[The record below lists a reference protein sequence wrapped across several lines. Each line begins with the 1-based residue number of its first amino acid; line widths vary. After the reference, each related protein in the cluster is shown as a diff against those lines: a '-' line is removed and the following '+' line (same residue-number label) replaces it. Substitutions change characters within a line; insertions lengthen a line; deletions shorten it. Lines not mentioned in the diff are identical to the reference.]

1 MTSRQS
7 EDINWFHKNLSRED
21 AEYLLKEEGRV
32 DGSFLVRESTTSVG
46 DFVLSVLHNDDQVS
60 HFQIRRHA
68 QDAFFSIGGE
78 EKLKIHGLESL
89 IEHYQESPQSLQVD
103 GLRLTVPVKGEM
115 PPHDSL
121 RHGRTNLLHRATTQG
136 NLTVVLA
143 LLKSGYRHE
152 AKNQDGQTAV
162 HLVSIAGKDDI
173 LRELLDHEANVNSR
187 DTAGYTPL
195 HYACQNNYPT
205 SVRLLVQSGG
215 ANIQARNTQ
224 NNWVPLH
231 EAAHCGHV
239 DVVRVLLSL
248 NAPANPRNS
257 EGQVPSELA
266 RAAGHDDC
274 AIMLEEYQCPT
285 PKTHRG
291 LWYHGTLD
299 RQEAEQLIRDYDSQG
314 VGTGTFL
321 VRFSDR
327 RNATGGNNVLTLYAD
342 CATYHYIIRSE
353 GRYLYID
360 EGPYLDSLEHV
371 VEYYSSMAD
380 GLPTVLRN
388 GVPPKPKPP
397 VPEFSTIPRTR
408 KKQLQS
414 STSVQNVHSENASN
428 GFGIP
433 SHFRN
438 IHFTSDIQPIGV
450 LAYIAPAAVSVA
462 AADNDIN
469 MDDIPGGFIP
479 ANRLTTGSILG
490 EGEFGSVYKGTYIT
504 SSGETIPVAIKTLRN
519 ELDSGNREAFLR
531 EARVMIRLRHDCVVE
546 LLGLAAGPPLLMVQ
560 ELAPLGSMLD
570 FVIRYKTTINPLYEF
585 KIWAAQIA
593 KGMKYLEEQRFVHR
607 DLAARNIL
615 LESQHQ
621 VKISDFGLS
630 RALNTDHEYYRAM
643 QGGKWPLKWYAPE
656 SYNYGTFS
664 HKSDVWS
671 FGVTIWEMYSFG
683 NQPYGDR
690 KGAQAIKAI
699 DEGERLLCPE
709 DCPLDVY
716 NVMLKCWEYDAERRP
731 TFSELLSTFTM
742 NVDYINIK
750 EMLNDDQ
757 FV

>member
-1 MTSRQS
+1 MTSRQT
-7 EDINWFHKNLSRED
+7 EDTSWFHKKLSRED
-21 AEYLLKEEGRV
+21 AENLLKEDGRV
-32 DGSFLVRESTTSVG
+32 DGSFLVRESTSSIG

-68 QDAFFSIGGE
+68 DDAFFSIGGE

-89 IEHYQESPQSLQVD
+89 IEHYQESPQALQVD

-143 LLKSGYRHE
+143 LLTSGYRHE
-152 AKNQDGQTAV
+152 AKNQVGQTAV
-162 HLVSIAGKDDI
+162 HLASIAGKDDI
-173 LRELLDHEANVNSR
+173 LQELLNHDANVNSR
-187 DTAGYTPL
+187 DTAGFTPL

-205 SVRLLVQSGG
+205 TVRLLVQSGG
-215 ANIQARNTQ
+215 ANIQARNTV

-231 EAAHCGHV
+231 EAAHNGHA

-248 NAPANPRNS
+248 NAPANPRNRD
-257 EGQVPSELA
+257 GQVPSELA
-266 RAAGHDDC
+266 RSAGHDDC
-274 AIMLEEYQCPT
+274 AAVLEEYQCPA
-285 PKTHRG
+285 PRTHRG

-299 RQEAEQLIRDYDSQG
+299 RQEAETLIRSHDNGLGS
-314 VGTGTFL
+314 TGTFL

-327 RNATGGNNVLTLYAD
+327 RNAAGGNNVLTVLSDGAI
-342 CATYHYIIRSE
+342 YHYIIQTE
-353 GRYLYID
+353 GNYLYID

-388 GVPPKPKPP
+388 GVKPKPKPP
-397 VPEFSTIPRTR
+397 VPAFSTIPRTR
-408 KKQLQS
+408 KKLMKS
-414 STSVQNVHSENASN
+414 SASVQDVHQSDIASN
-428 GFGIP
+428 GSTIP
-433 SHFRN
+433 SHFGN
-438 IHFTSDIQPIGV
+438 IHFTSDFQPVVG
-450 LAYIAPAAVSVA
+450 LPSVPPPSIE
-462 AADNDIN
+462 NN
-469 MDDIPGGFIP
+469 TLEMDLDGIPGGFIP
-479 ANRLTTGSILG
+479 ADRLTTGSILG

-504 SSGETIPVAIKTLRN
+504 DSGDPIPVAIKTLRN

-531 EARVMIRLRHDCVVE
+531 EARVMIRLRHKCVVE

-570 FVIRYKTTINPLYEF
+570 FVIRFKKTINPMYEF

-683 NQPYGDR
+683 KQPYGER

-699 DEGERLLCPE
+699 DGGERLKCPD
-709 DCPLDVY
+709 DCPLEVY
-716 NVMLKCWEYDAERRP
+716 DLMLKCWEYDAEKRP
-731 TFSELLSTFTM
+731 SFSDLFSIFTS
-742 NVDYINIK
+742 NVDYMNIK
-750 EMLNDDQ
+750 EMLNDS
-757 FV
+757 FVV